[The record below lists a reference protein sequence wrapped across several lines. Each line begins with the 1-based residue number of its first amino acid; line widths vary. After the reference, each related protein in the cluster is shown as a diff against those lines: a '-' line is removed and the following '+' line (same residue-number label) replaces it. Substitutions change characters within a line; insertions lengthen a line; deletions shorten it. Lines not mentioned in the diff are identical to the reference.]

1 MRNGEKKNR
10 TDTCRQNS
18 QAGLDLLEN
27 QQQQQQ
33 QQQKHQ
39 QKRLGMLLGME
50 VSREFHTW
58 PVPAL
63 ETDKITV
70 SIHLPGRTPIA
81 EDAPIY

>member
-1 MRNGEKKNR
+1 MRNGEKNR
-10 TDTCRQNS
+10 TDACRQNS
-18 QAGLDLLEN
+18 QADLDLLEN
-27 QQQQQQ
+27 QQQQQ

-70 SIHLPGRTPIA
+70 SIHLLGRTPIA
-81 EDAPIY
+81 DDAPIY